1 MFQGGRLF
9 VISSDR
15 REQLAFALG
24 SSSPATIIN
33 LQNEYAGDVVW
44 FTKVLIS
51 EERRNFMPLITDSE
65 MEDFDA
71 AILNAGFDVHD
82 FNIVDLE
89 DEPTAKEQ
97 HPITGTV
104 TVQRI
109 STTMRP

>member
-1 MFQGGRLF
+1 
-9 VISSDR
+9 
-15 REQLAFALG
+15 
-24 SSSPATIIN
+24 
-33 LQNEYAGDVVW
+33 
-44 FTKVLIS
+44 
-51 EERRNFMPLITDSE
+51 MPLVTNSE

-82 FNIVDLE
+82 FNTVDLE

-109 STTMRP
+109 STDDEAIIYSAGHLSTWVTEFEIDLHEGKFGQP